1 MGRAT
6 ALTFARQAASVD
18 GCDVT
23 VEPAEATVEMV
34 RAASGEMV
42 SLQPYRLNDPAECAR
57 LSDLAVSERGRID
70 VIDARDV
77 TASGTTPRFRPWT
90 MAYAFLIVMAYAT
103 LPGPL
108 YGAVATIMAPVSRTT
123 KAPAQPIPSSDSPS
137 SSGSASPYRGLVLLR
152 RRPNTQHA
160 A

>member
-6 ALTFARQAASVD
+6 ALTFAREPASVV

-23 VEPAEATVEMV
+23 VEPAEATVEAV
-34 RAASGEMV
+34 RAAGVEM
-42 SLQPYRLNDPAECAR
+42 S
-57 LSDLAVSERGRID
+57 RG
-70 VIDARDV
+70 
-77 TASGTTPRFRPWT
+77 SRFG
-90 MAYAFLIVMAYAT
+90 
-103 LPGPL
+103 GPPI
-108 YGAVATIMAPVSRTT
+108 A
-123 KAPAQPIPSSDSPS
+123 APAGRRGVMLGCGDHNGAGIAHDQGASAANTVLGFAS